1 MGDAFDIYECLPT
14 GDLMWRGGCANL
26 DEVHAR
32 LAEFAKSS
40 NNQFQAKD
48 SAKKVVARVHEA
60 GDSEL

>member
-1 MGDAFDIYECLPT
+1 MSDHYDIYESLPS
-14 GDLMWRGGCANL
+14 GDLVWRGGCVDL

-40 NNQFQAKD
+40 NNEFCAKD

-60 GDSEL
+60 GLE